1 MRFGDERRA
10 VSRLATS
17 IALLVVLLAAGG
29 YIFLTRSQSGASES
43 STSTSLSPTPLNA
56 TVAQVMQDYN
66 QRDVDGLASFYTSN
80 SVLVWSGALVGLQ
93 GQYMGGNIMLLYATT
108 IGKSSTVN
116 ASISNLAEKVISPT
130 VTNATF
136 VVHMLANSTVAGIVT
151 ATIDAT
157 QEWNWNGAKWQILK
171 ENWAYILYDSSYVD
185 EGLPSVTTFPQWGY
199 ELKGGNPNLVSE
211 KSFEWHAGPFV
222 AASVYAF
229 LIGVLV
235 LGAFSYAEN
244 KGNHT
249 REVRTLFWRSKGGRP
264 TGFASEHALKTWL
277 LRLDLAGVT
286 RLVSS

>member
-1 MRFGDERRA
+1 MRFEAERRA
-10 VSRLATS
+10 ASRLAAPV
-17 IALLVVLLAAGG
+17 ALLVVLLVAGG
-29 YIFLTRSQSGASES
+29 YVFLTRSKSGVSES
-43 STSTSLSPTPLNA
+43 SISTSLSPNPLNA
-56 TVAQVMQDYN
+56 TVAQVVQDYN

-93 GQYMGGNIMLLYATT
+93 GRYTGGNIMLLYAAT

-116 ASISNLAEKVISPT
+116 ASISNFAQKVISPT

-171 ENWAYILYDSSYVD
+171 ENWAYSLYDSSYVD

-235 LGAFSYAEN
+235 LGAFSYAESN
-244 KGNHT
+244 SH
-249 REVRTLFWRSKGGRP
+249 
-264 TGFASEHALKTWL
+264 KTSN
-277 LRLDLAGVT
+277 LRLQ
-286 RLVSS
+286 SSMRWDKYRRAK